1 MLPALAV
8 ARSGTQSPLK
18 SPMAT
23 DTGSVPAAKPVA
35 LTKDTVWA
43 SAAVGNVNPNTR
55 SRRGKQPWRPP
66 VSDPPDAAPRGR
78 GR

>member
-1 MLPALAV
+1 
-8 ARSGTQSPLK
+8 
-18 SPMAT
+18 MAT
-23 DTGSVPAAKPVA
+23 DTGSVPAAKSVA